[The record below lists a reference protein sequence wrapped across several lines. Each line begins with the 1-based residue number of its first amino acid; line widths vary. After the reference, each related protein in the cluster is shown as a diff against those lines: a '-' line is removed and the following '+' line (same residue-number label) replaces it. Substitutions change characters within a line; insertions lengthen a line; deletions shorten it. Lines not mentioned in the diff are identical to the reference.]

1 MYANDTGYRV
11 AFPSTQRRPSAFA
24 ARREIVERAEAYARA
39 HLDSQVPL
47 SRLCRVVGVSERAL
61 RNAFYGVRGMSP
73 KRCMVAERLQCV
85 RRALSD
91 SASRPNTVTGVA
103 THYGF
108 YDLGRFAATY
118 KEAFGEAPSETL
130 RGTRRNLA
138 AS

>member
-1 MYANDTGYRV
+1 MYANDTGNRV
-11 AFPSTQRRPSAFA
+11 AFARTQRRPRAFA

-73 KRCMVAERLQCV
+73 KRCMLADRLQGV

-91 SASRPNTVTGVA
+91 TGSRPNTVTSVA
-103 THYGF
+103 TDYGF
-108 YDLGRFAATY
+108 YQLGRFAAIY
-118 KEAFGEAPSETL
+118 KETFGEAPSETL
-130 RGTRRNLA
+130 RGTRRKTA